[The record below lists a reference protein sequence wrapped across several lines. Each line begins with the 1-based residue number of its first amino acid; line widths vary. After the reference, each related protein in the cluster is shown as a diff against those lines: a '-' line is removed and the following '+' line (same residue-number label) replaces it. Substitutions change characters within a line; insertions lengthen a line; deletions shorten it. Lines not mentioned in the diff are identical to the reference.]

1 MVPKAS
7 TMVAPRIIRVF
18 FISLILSGIVLI
30 LGWMP
35 RFDVAAIYI
44 PVSLF
49 AGILHDGDV
58 RLEGPGFSNS
68 PGSGIGFRIVHG
80 VRVLGMAVVDAPECV
95 GQARLVAE
103 LMADRIDSH
112 VAVDGAGLNGQVVSL
127 TVPHGLADP

>member
-7 TMVAPRIIRVF
+7 TMVAPRITRVF

-44 PVSLF
+44 SVPLF

-58 RLEGPGFSNS
+58 RLEGPGFSDG
-68 PGSGIGFRIVHG
+68 PGSRIGFRMVDG
-80 VRVLGMAVVDAPECV
+80 VRVRGLAVVHGPEC
-95 GQARLVAE
+95 GCQARLVG
-103 LMADRIDSH
+103 R
-112 VAVDGAGLNGQVVSL
+112 
-127 TVPHGLADP
+127 